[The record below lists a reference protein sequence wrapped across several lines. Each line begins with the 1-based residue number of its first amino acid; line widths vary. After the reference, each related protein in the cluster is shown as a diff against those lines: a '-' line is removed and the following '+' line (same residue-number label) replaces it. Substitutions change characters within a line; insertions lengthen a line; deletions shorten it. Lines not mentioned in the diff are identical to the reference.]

1 MENYQ
6 LCHAEHT
13 AMKNYANVPDA
24 WHTFAETGQS
34 GKINLTTFHK
44 AIYDYIDGHHIPYEL
59 TRYKKQVKFDEELSS
74 ILKVPELLVEEI
86 QNHVAYLVS
95 TIVELNSAGH
105 TTFVHVQDAIKAHVV
120 GKEHMTVQEFEEA
133 TGIPITRY
141 VQEDDEDGNEDDE
154 NDNKDDE
161 EQYDIKQGYH
171 PLRMSDVLNDLETLI
186 PFRSGIYRGFAAPM
200 YISVNLSK
208 FLNTP
213 SNTYART
220 GVTTEIIRYI
230 QKQKLEDPNN
240 RRIICPDAKLETI
253 VGDSETRLRRM
264 QQRKDQLMKKSAKDP
279 DNVKWKKKAELTKVT
294 DTLTY
299 FNLQI
304 HLNDQFTCPL
314 VSGLRILDHWN
325 AILDEIVKRKRE
337 DEIVETMESMPT
349 MPTMPTMPEPEP
361 VWKRFKTWFSFA

>member
-1 MENYQ
+1 
-6 LCHAEHT
+6 
-13 AMKNYANVPDA
+13 
-24 WHTFAETGQS
+24 
-34 GKINLTTFHK
+34 
-44 AIYDYIDGHHIPYEL
+44 
-59 TRYKKQVKFDEELSS
+59 
-74 ILKVPELLVEEI
+74 
-86 QNHVAYLVS
+86 
-95 TIVELNSAGH
+95 VELNSAGH

-141 VQEDDEDGNEDDE
+141 VQEDDEDGN
-154 NDNKDDE
+154 
-161 EQYDIKQGYH
+161 GH
-171 PLRMSDVLNDLETLI
+171 PLRMSDVLNNLDMLI

-200 YISVNLSK
+200 YISVNLTK

-240 RRIICPDAKLETI
+240 RLIICPDTKLETI
-253 VGDSETRLRRM
+253 VGNSETRLRRM
-264 QQRKDQLMKKSAKDP
+264 QQRKDQLMKKFAEDP

-314 VSGLRILDHWN
+314 VSGLRILDNWN
-325 AILDEIVKRKRE
+325 AILDEIVNRSKKRKR
-337 DEIVETMESMPT
+337 
-349 MPTMPTMPEPEP
+349 
-361 VWKRFKTWFSFA
+361 